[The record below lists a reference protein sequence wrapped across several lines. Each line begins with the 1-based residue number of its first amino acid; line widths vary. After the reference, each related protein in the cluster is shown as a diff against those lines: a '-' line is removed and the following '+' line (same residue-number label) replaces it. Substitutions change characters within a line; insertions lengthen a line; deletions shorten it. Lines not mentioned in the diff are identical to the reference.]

1 MKFLSLKCPPI
12 YDIYCLWNVFS
23 IKCPFMKYL
32 SIKCLETGIQSLNIS
47 INFSYC
53 NTIQYTWLTNV
64 GSRIK
69 ILKTFIKTLDMQFW
83 NLGSFQKTILNDPKR
98 FKAIQNDPKRSKT
111 IQSDPKRSKTILNI
125 PKRS

>member
-47 INFSYC
+47 IKFSYC

-83 NLGSFQKTILNDPKR
+83 NLGSLIKSFQKTILNDPKR
-98 FKAIQNDPKRSKT
+98 SKAIQHDPKRSKT
-111 IQSDPKRSKTILNI
+111 IQNDPKRSTTLAQV
-125 PKRS
+125 